1 MSPLVRRL
9 KFMEK
14 STELVKDGIA
24 FSFVLARRFTMGA
37 PQVGPALVFFD
48 AIVVSSH
55 DLA

>member
-1 MSPLVRRL
+1 
-9 KFMEK
+9 MEK